1 MIVALTHES
10 LLVVTDCRFANT
22 TSASLVDSL
31 IFPYSL
37 WLERVSW
44 RVAILHNSALCQSV
58 CYTHSQHL
66 YMILDGDDMMA
77 MMIVDAIDAREE
89 VPCNQM
95 EGVIIEGLFNPE
107 HPLPHA
113 KEWDGLIMEESAR
126 LVKDEVKYVYLHSFA
141 SSGPPGYGFKYVGTF
156 DVSGQTI
163 YQYRRITALTGEH
176 VLLRDVR
183 GALVCA
189 ITKHNTAAGTAI
201 TASLMS
207 GKVVFEQEYRDR
219 DRVHAIKYRRALTET
234 LIDKGYV
241 TRHQT
246 IVMVDASGHAI
257 RGDRILKYAN
267 TKRDRQQA
275 WQREAAKGTSML
287 KFHHCDTPR
296 HAA

>member
-1 MIVALTHES
+1 M
-10 LLVVTDCRFANT
+10 
-22 TSASLVDSL
+22 
-31 IFPYSL
+31 
-37 WLERVSW
+37 
-44 RVAILHNSALCQSV
+44 
-58 CYTHSQHL
+58 
-66 YMILDGDDMMA
+66 
-77 MMIVDAIDAREE
+77 
-89 VPCNQM
+89 
-95 EGVIIEGLFNPE
+95 
-107 HPLPHA
+107 
-113 KEWDGLIMEESAR
+113 
-126 LVKDEVKYVYLHSFA
+126 
-141 SSGPPGYGFKYVGTF
+141 
-156 DVSGQTI
+156 
-163 YQYRRITALTGEH
+163 
-176 VLLRDVR
+176 
-183 GALVCA
+183 CA